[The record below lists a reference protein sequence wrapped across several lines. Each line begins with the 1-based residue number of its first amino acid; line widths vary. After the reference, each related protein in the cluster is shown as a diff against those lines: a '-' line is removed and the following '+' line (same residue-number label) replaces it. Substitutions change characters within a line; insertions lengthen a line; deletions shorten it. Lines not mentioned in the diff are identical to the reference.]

1 MKKILSF
8 LAVAALVVSCSKT
21 DEVQP
26 SSYIITGHS
35 ATASTR
41 LYTADI
47 SDLGFAKAY
56 SFFWSDGDKIWVG
69 SQPSDP
75 LTESNN
81 EGSFAN
87 FVLPRVPQSGDQV
100 IYNMKANT
108 LAEASTAVVPAE
120 QDASKSLGENGA
132 FGQAELYDYIY
143 DNKTCYGFDLE
154 NKTNFVN
161 FNIKALPSGATLK
174 SIRLDAG
181 NAIVAGSAA
190 WSSNGGWGEVSNG
203 SSTINLKV
211 NKNTVSDSD
220 YITMVILPPA
230 GMTIPSAKITYELEY
245 SGGVKKYYEQT
256 LGSKTFQTGEMARV
270 SVNLAEKTQELY
282 ELRTLTFEDADYV
295 GSEGSTYWSDFIPT
309 SGQYG
314 SGHGSYTWYDE
325 GNTELLFYPVSG
337 EYGYFAGHAGISN
350 YVGTDWENEGNYM
363 YDLQAYNVT
372 GGHSGTN
379 FNTHFGYVDETSYGM
394 NNNMPSFEFDDGVA
408 RVIDHMWVTNTTYVY
423 NQLQAAGFGSTYV
436 LSDESTFKIVA
447 YGYDSLAEDAEPVT
461 STEFYLLEKGKKF
474 VTEWTKW
481 DLTPLGNVVKVAFN
495 LVGSDDMVGDYG
507 LAVPAY
513 FAYDDVTVRF

>member
-26 SSYIITGHS
+26 SSYIITGHT

-41 LYTADI
+41 VYTADI

-56 SFFWSDGDKIWVG
+56 TFWWSEGDKIWVG
-69 SQPSDP
+69 SQQSDP
-75 LTESNN
+75 LTESNIYN
-81 EGSFAN
+81 GVDADFA
-87 FVLPRVPQSGDQV
+87 LPSVPQSGDQV

-132 FGQAELYDYIY
+132 FSQTELSDTWFY
-143 DNKTCYGFDLE
+143 LE

-190 WSSNGGWGEVSNG
+190 WSSNDGWGEVSNG
-203 SSTINLKV
+203 SSTIDLKV
-211 NKNTVSDSD
+211 NKSSVSADE

-230 GMTIPSAKITYELEY
+230 DMTIPSAKITYELEIQ
-245 SGGVKKYYEQT
+245 GAKKYYDQT
-256 LGSKTFQTGEMARV
+256 LGAKTFDTGEMARV
-270 SVNLAEKTQELY
+270 SVDFSKVELY
-282 ELRTLTFEDADYV
+282 ELRTLTFEDEDYM
-295 GSEGSTYWSDFIPT
+295 GTEDNAATYWSDFIPT

-314 SGHGSYTWYDE
+314 NGNGQYSWYDE
-325 GNTELLFYPVSG
+325 YNTELMFYPNSNALFPG
-337 EYGYFAGHAGISN
+337 FGGHAISK
-350 YVGTDWENEGNYM
+350 YVGSDWETDGNNDH
-363 YDLQAYNVT
+363 DLQAYNVS
-372 GGHSGTN
+372 GGANGSTN
-379 FNTHFGYVDETSYGM
+379 FCVHFGYLDDSGYGMMNELVGIEFGDET
-394 NNNMPSFEFDDGVA
+394 A

-436 LSDESTFKIVA
+436 LSDESTFKIIA
-447 YGYDSLAEDAEPVT
+447 YGYDSLDEDAEPAT

-481 DLTPLGNVVKVAFN
+481 DLSSLGPVVKVAFN
-495 LVGSDDMVGDYG
+495 LVGSDDMVGDFG
-507 LAVPAY
+507 LAVPGY